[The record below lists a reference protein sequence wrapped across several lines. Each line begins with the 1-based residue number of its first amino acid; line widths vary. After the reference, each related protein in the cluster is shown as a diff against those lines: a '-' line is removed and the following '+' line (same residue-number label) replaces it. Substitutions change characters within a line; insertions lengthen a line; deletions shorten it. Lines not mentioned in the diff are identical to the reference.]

1 MSDTSSA
8 TPRNAGYPEITI
20 NPQVLHR
27 SRLLFTISLASFLAL
42 LILIFTPTLYSL
54 ATGSRP

>member
-8 TPRNAGYPEITI
+8 TPRSGSRDYPEVTI

-27 SRLLFTISLASFLAL
+27 SQLLFRSSSARWSSGA
-42 LILIFTPTLYSL
+42 PPERR
-54 ATGSRP
+54 ATSRDHP